1 MESIT
6 MTIDTTIDATRM
18 SRARSVCPEA
28 GLVLLA
34 STGGWV
40 KGTAVPA
47 AISIDAR
54 VNTVAQA
61 PTSYVGRFGATD
73 PQNLDVAFHPFGE
86 PPV

>member
-6 MTIDTTIDATRM
+6 MTIDLTIAAKHRG
-18 SRARSVCPEA
+18 SVCPEA

-34 STGGWV
+34 ADLAWV

-47 AISIDAR
+47 AAVNDAR
-54 VNTVAQA
+54 MITDAPA
-61 PTSYVGRFGATD
+61 PTYVVGRFGATGT
-73 PQNLDVAFHPFGE
+73 QTLDVAFHPFGE

>member
-6 MTIDTTIDATRM
+6 MTIDLTIDATHM
-18 SRARSVCPEA
+18 SRVRSVCPEA

-34 STGGWV
+34 ATTGWV
-40 KGTAVPA
+40 QGTTVPA
-47 AISIDAR
+47 AVVRDAR
-54 VNTVAQA
+54 VFTDAPA